1 MAMMGILRYDIN
13 SLMLYVSGDHDTD
26 RAMSMTT
33 SKDQI
38 KNNSRFKRALLEP
51 LEIIVGQEPFFTGNS
66 EPTQKWMFDATDN
79 PSLRSIYQCL
89 TVCYHFTTICYI
101 IQ

>member
-33 SKDQI
+33 SKGQI

-66 EPTQKWMFDATDN
+66 EPTQK
-79 PSLRSIYQCL
+79 
-89 TVCYHFTTICYI
+89 
-101 IQ
+101 